1 MPSAMMHE
9 FGHDFGLDD
18 LYGPGLNYPG
28 YIMGGLAGEDRT
40 SVPSTDGNYIK
51 QVYRAHGGVPH

>member
-1 MPSAMMHE
+1 MPSAIVHE

-18 LYGPGLNYPG
+18 LYGPGLNYPA
-28 YIMGGLAGEDRT
+28 YIMGGLAGEDHT